1 MSTKVDNPSKA
12 TKLESLP
19 RIDPSITK
27 PRNTKPLNDSPA
39 KTSPSP
45 TFPKSDSQSS
55 LGNSG
60 SNLTSPRTK
69 GSQANLFSKGSQANL
84 LSKGSQS
91 NLLKSSGSK
100 FNLSENQSNMTKIKG
115 SQGNILNANAFHVE
129 DDSREELNT
138 DELLSK
144 LEQADDVLFDSNRQ
158 FFNAQKAMY
167 GKEAV
172 MSKYSVLQGI
182 KREREEAKKEE
193 DGNEQENDG
202 EFLLF
207 PSELKRKLPTI
218 KKREVITS

>member
-1 MSTKVDNPSKA
+1 MSTKVDGPSKA
-12 TKLESLP
+12 TKLDSLP

-27 PRNTKPLNDSPA
+27 PRNTKPLNDSPV

-69 GSQANLFSKGSQANL
+69 GSQANL

-91 NLLKSSGSK
+91 NLLKSSK